1 MSLVH
6 ACIKIMLDF
15 LFHSG
20 IIKWELIVNIY
31 YKVFIG
37 TIYCPGLRRSPFRTR
52 FRYKTGGCGGN
63 VYRNVSFTG
72 HIYTWI

>member
-20 IIKWELIVNIY
+20 IIKWELIVSIY
-31 YKVFIG
+31 YKVFIMSAAV
-37 TIYCPGLRRSPFRTR
+37 TVLCVEPWL
-52 FRYKTGGCGGN
+52 K
-63 VYRNVSFTG
+63 
-72 HIYTWI
+72 